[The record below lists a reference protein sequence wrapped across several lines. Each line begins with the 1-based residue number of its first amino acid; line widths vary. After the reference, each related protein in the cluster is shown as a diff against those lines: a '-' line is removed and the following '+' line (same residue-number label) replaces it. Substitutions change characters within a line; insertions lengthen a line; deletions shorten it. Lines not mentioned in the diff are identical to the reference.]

1 MKNKSLKLLKFRN
14 SNLGET
20 GAHAIADLIRG
31 HMSLVELEVFNCS
44 IDEKGG
50 SAIGNAL
57 KTNFC
62 IEKLSI
68 GDNILDNS
76 DVEQIQQSVIFNT
89 QYNQMKD
96 SNKKFEGFAHHLIA
110 ESLKRWAHQSNFV
123 AVKLEERLR
132 HPLDELDSLIADVMF
147 DKSGNMDLTRTTST
161 VAYEQ

>member
-1 MKNKSLKLLKFRN
+1 
-14 SNLGET
+14 
-20 GAHAIADLIRG
+20 
-31 HMSLVELEVFNCS
+31 
-44 IDEKGG
+44 
-50 SAIGNAL
+50 
-57 KTNFC
+57 
-62 IEKLSI
+62 
-68 GDNILDNS
+68 
-76 DVEQIQQSVIFNT
+76 
-89 QYNQMKD
+89 MKD